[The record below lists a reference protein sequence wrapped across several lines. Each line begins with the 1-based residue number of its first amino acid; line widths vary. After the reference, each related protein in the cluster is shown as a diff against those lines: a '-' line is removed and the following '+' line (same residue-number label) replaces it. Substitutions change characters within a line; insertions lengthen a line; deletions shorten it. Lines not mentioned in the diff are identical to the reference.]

1 MKTETGG
8 RDRDR
13 TTRVAAAGLSDGA
26 LGPDRGGDSK
36 SGGTRGGERGGGGG
50 GELVLAQEDVAGD
63 VVDDIFRQAGE

>member
-1 MKTETGG
+1 MKTGTGGRVTG

-36 SGGTRGGERGGGGG
+36 SGGSRGGGGG
-50 GELVLAQEDVAGD
+50 GKLVLAQEDVAGD